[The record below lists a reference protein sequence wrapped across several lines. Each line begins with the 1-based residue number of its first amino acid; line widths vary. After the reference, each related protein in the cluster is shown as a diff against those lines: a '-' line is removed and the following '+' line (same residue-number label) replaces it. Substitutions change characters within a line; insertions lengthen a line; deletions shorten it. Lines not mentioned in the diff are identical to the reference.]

1 LFSEVNVLDVLIAL
15 FVLVLI
21 VRGARTGFLAGA
33 FSLAGVVLGAA
44 VGSRLAPL
52 ILSSNEDPVFRAGV
66 TLASILAFAV
76 LGDVLARMVGASLRS
91 RLNGSV
97 PTALDGFGG
106 AALGLT
112 LALVLVWLTGIF
124 ALQSPVFSNVQPSV
138 QQSRILQALE
148 ERMPSQVLADAV
160 SRLDPIPQIQGP
172 DAEVSDPNTGIARD
186 PQVLDAAD
194 SMVKVTGLACGYG
207 VEGSGWVA
215 SPELVVTNA
224 HVVAGQDSTRVQL
237 GGTGARLPASPVLFD
252 PRNDIA
258 ILRVDG
264 LDADPLK
271 LAAPDPGKSVAVLGF
286 PGNGPL
292 DIEAGRTGSTR
303 RVLSGNAYGRG
314 PVERLVTS
322 FRVSVKPGNS
332 GGPAVNADGEAVS
345 TIFASRANSPNT
357 GYGIPSRLVRQ
368 HLQQAQQRQTPV
380 PNGTCA
386 P

>member
-1 LFSEVNVLDVLIAL
+1 MFSGVGILDLLIAL
-15 FVLVLI
+15 FVLVLV

-44 VGSRLAPL
+44 VGSRLAPF
-52 ILSSNEDPVFRAGV
+52 ILSENEDPLFRAGL

-76 LGDVLARMVGASLRS
+76 LGDVLARMIGGSLRS
-91 RLNGSV
+91 RIRGSF
-97 PTALDGFGG
+97 PTALDGIGG
-106 AALGLT
+106 AALGLA
-112 LALVLVWLTGIF
+112 LALVLVWLAGIF
-124 ALQSPVFSNVQPSV
+124 ALQSPIFSGVQPSV
-138 QQSRILQALE
+138 QQSSILQALK

-160 SRLDPIPQIQGP
+160 SQLDPIPQIQGP
-172 DAEVSDPNTGIARD
+172 EVEGPDPNAGVARD
-186 PQVLDAAD
+186 PQILDAAE
-194 SMVKVTGLACGYG
+194 STVKVTGLACGYG

-215 SPELVVTNA
+215 APELVVTNA
-224 HVVAGQDSTRVQL
+224 HVVAGQDSPRVQL
-237 GGTGARLPASPVLFD
+237 GGTGARLPAYPVSFD
-252 PRNDIA
+252 PRNDLA

-264 LDADPLK
+264 LDAEPLP
-271 LAAPDPGKSVAVLGF
+271 LAAPESGESVAALGY

-292 DIEAGRTGSTR
+292 DVEAGRTGTTQ

-322 FRVSVKPGNS
+322 FRVSVRPGNS

-357 GYGIPSRLVRQ
+357 GYGIPSSLVRQ
-368 HLQQAQQRQTPV
+368 DLQVAQQRQAPV
-380 PNGTCA
+380 SNGTCA